1 MIDEISVFVPGHITG
16 FFTICENSNPL
27 QYGSRGVG
35 LLIDSG
41 VKTTVKLEPTLKS
54 EYEIIINKMQKSEN
68 ETIIKETIKQIQ
80 KNHPFKNNLKIT
92 QEIQTPIASGFGTSA
107 ASSLGLSIA
116 LKQLLKLP
124 IKQEQAGQYAHLT
137 EIHEGTG
144 LGDVIGQ
151 TGKGIVQ
158 RTQPG
163 APGYGQITN
172 IPTPENLYIITKTLN
187 SIETKDIIT
196 NPQKQKQIKETG
208 TKIEKQFNKEKT
220 ITNFLKCSYQFSKET
235 QLIPEEL
242 EEIINKLNQKTYG
255 SSMALIGNTAFAIT
269 DNIKNINTKKYQ
281 IHKLYTEGIKITI
294 PW

>member
-27 QYGSRGVG
+27 RYGSKGVG

-54 EYEIIINKMQKSEN
+54 KYEITINKIQKNEN
-68 ETIIKETIKQIQ
+68 ETIIRETIKQIQ
-80 KNHPFKNNLKIT
+80 KHHPFKNNLKIT
-92 QEIQTPIASGFGTSA
+92 QEIQTPIAAGFGTSA
-107 ASSLGLSIA
+107 ASSLSLSIA
-116 LKQLLKLP
+116 LQHLLKLP
-124 IKQEQAGQYAHLT
+124 IKKEEAGQYAHLT
-137 EIHEGTG
+137 EIHEKTG

-172 IPTPENLYIITKTLN
+172 IPTPKNLYIITKTLN
-187 SIETKDIIT
+187 SIPTKKILT

-208 TKIEKQFNKEKT
+208 KKIEKQFNKEKT
-220 ITNFLKCSYQFSKET
+220 VKNFLKCSHQFVQET

-242 EEIINKLNQKTYG
+242 EKICNTLNKKTYG
-255 SSMALIGNTAFAIT
+255 SSMALLGNTAFAIT
-269 DNIKNINTKKYQ
+269 NNIKNINPKKYQ
-281 IHKLYTEGIKITI
+281 IHKLYTEGIKIEIT
-294 PW
+294 